1 MYDTILNT
9 LLEEYEKNPQVN
21 INALAQKIAQ
31 QLNLKF
37 EPSRLEE
44 ICKLLDSF
52 NNSYNDLINEK
63 ENNGI
68 STESWLKREIISSA
82 SNAGLSDEDQT
93 KVLEV
98 VGEAIAINSDET
110 LKTLNSHE

>member
-1 MYDTILNT
+1 MLIATRFTSSFNKASNSFLIL
-9 LLEEYEKNPQVN
+9 LSIFLA
-21 INALAQKIAQ
+21 IN
-31 QLNLKF
+31 F
-37 EPSRLEE
+37 
-44 ICKLLDSF
+44 KLLDSF
-52 NNSYNDLINEK
+52 NDSYNDLINEK

-98 VGEAIAINSDET
+98 VGEAIAINNNET